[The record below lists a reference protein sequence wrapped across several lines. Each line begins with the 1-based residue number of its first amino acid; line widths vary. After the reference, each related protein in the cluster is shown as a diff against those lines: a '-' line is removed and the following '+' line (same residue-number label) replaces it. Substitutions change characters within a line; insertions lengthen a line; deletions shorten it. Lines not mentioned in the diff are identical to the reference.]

1 MKVLL
6 SIGWAIAAVASGAS
20 SLLPQASLSGDGAP
34 VGDAVRGALVR
45 EMDDPSTGNRWLLER
60 DLEHP
65 GGPGRLV
72 LAAGSRAGFAK
83 VGNGG
88 SSVGEA
94 ISAVPVIRVGDAV
107 TLVAHTAVMD
117 AQLEAVALAP
127 AAAGAAFPVR
137 LKIGGRVVQA
147 IALGAR
153 RARWAP
159 ESGGTR

>member
-1 MKVLL
+1 MNAIF

-20 SLLPQASLSGDGAP
+20 ALLPQASLSGDGAP
-34 VGDAVRGALVR
+34 VGDAVRGSLVR

-60 DLEHP
+60 DLKHP

-72 LAAGSRAGFAK
+72 LATGSRADLAK
-83 VGNGG
+83 GENGV

-94 ISAVPVIRVGDAV
+94 ISAVPVIRAGDAV

-127 AAAGAAFPVR
+127 AAAGAAFPAR

-153 RARWAP
+153 RARWATG
-159 ESGGTR
+159 SRGTR